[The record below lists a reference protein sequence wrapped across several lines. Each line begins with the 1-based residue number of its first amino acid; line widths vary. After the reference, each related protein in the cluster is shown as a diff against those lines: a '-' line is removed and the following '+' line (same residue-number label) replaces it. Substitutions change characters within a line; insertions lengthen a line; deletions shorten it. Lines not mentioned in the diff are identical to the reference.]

1 MPTILL
7 LHGWRFFFYSN
18 EGNEPM
24 HIHAEKAERECK
36 YWLDADAFEIRQ
48 AFAHNLSPRDTRE
61 VRQIIFQNFD
71 YLVAE
76 WRRVQG

>member
-7 LHGWRFFFYSN
+7 LHGWRFYFYSN

-48 AFAHNLSPRDTRE
+48 AFACNLSARDTRE

-71 YLVAE
+71 YIVAE
-76 WRRVQG
+76 WRRIHG

>member
-7 LHGWRFFFYSN
+7 LHGWRFYFYSN

-24 HIHAEKAERECK
+24 HIHAQKAERECK
-36 YWLDADAFEIRQ
+36 YWLDADAFEIQQ
-48 AFAHNLSPRDTRE
+48 AFAYNLSARDTRE

-71 YLVAE
+71 YIVAE
-76 WRRVQG
+76 WRRIHG